1 MRLPLPAGPAATG
14 IADGLAYTL
23 WLPEDEPWGRLVI
36 LHGAGSCKE
45 SHHDFARAARE
56 AGLAAACFD
65 MRGHGDSAGELD
77 ARAVLD
83 VGAIAALLP
92 DGAGGDLF
100 LRGSSM
106 GGYLALVAAAHL
118 AADAV
123 VAICPASNE
132 MLLRGLEQRTF
143 DFRADRAALGAL
155 LAANVLDEIVPR
167 LSAPVLLLHAKGD
180 ERVPIAHSR
189 ALEPLFQHPASRL
202 VALPGGHHRS
212 VQHDAELQGYALRW
226 LRRTVKSRQVKG

>member
-14 IADGLAYTL
+14 DADGLAYTL
-23 WLPEDEPWGRLVI
+23 WLPEGDPWGRLVI

-65 MRGHGDSAGELD
+65 MRGHGGSAGALD
-77 ARAVLD
+77 GRAILD
-83 VGAIAALLP
+83 VGTIAALLP
-92 DGAGGDLF
+92 EGPLF

-106 GGYLALVAAAHL
+106 GGYLALAAGFHL

-132 MLLRGLEQRTF
+132 MLLRGLAQGAFE
-143 DFRADRAALGAL
+143 FRADRDALDAL
-155 LAANVLDEIVPR
+155 LAENSLAEIAPR
-167 LSAPVLLLHAKGD
+167 LEAPVLLLHAEGD
-180 ERVPIAHSR
+180 ERVPVTHSR
-189 ALEPLFQHPASRL
+189 ALAESFAHAASRL
-202 VALPGGHHRS
+202 VEVPGGHHRS
-212 VQHDAELQGYALRW
+212 VQHDAELQGVALRW
-226 LRRTVKSRQVKG
+226 LRRHRLGSTLR